1 MKSLTIVKTGNMCTH
16 FQLGYGQI
24 VSFFTK
30 GRKESKQTGS
40 QTGYRRLD
48 LKIELTPPKHY
59 DICFLLQ
66 IK

>member
-40 QTGYRRLD
+40 QTG
-48 LKIELTPPKHY
+48 
-59 DICFLLQ
+59 
-66 IK
+66 